1 MSGRPALSPKGASRR
16 PTGATALSGN
26 QSPAQESLPPP
37 SGPAS
42 LRGNSVAADGGANDE
57 NIKVLCRV
65 RPFSNRELDI
75 HNKTIEGKAEWDKFP
90 IRSVVEFTGQTC
102 AFLDADH
109 DYLEKERFAFDA
121 CLWSIPDE
129 MQGSDNPFASQEMVY
144 LKYGCQVLDQAWK
157 GFNTCF
163 FAYGQTGSGKTHSMM
178 GTTQDNEYG
187 KADPG
192 LIPRLCKALYE
203 QIESNAESSAAQED
217 KYIRSF
223 KVTVQYLEIY
233 NEQVK
238 DLLFT
243 LSELPPEM
251 RAKISHENLKIRTNP
266 TTGVFVENLTTIQTN
281 SWERM
286 IELIDLGN
294 NSRQTASTKMNERS
308 SRSHAIFKIT
318 LTQVTT
324 SIPKKQFEKPTEHIR
339 ESLINLV
346 DLAGCE
352 RNKKTGAVGDRL
364 KEAANINKSLLC
376 LKNVI
381 DALVDNSTTKGP
393 KKRIPYRDSHL
404 TSILAD
410 SIGGNSKTY
419 MLVTLSPHSDNSE
432 ETLQTLK
439 YGSRARQI
447 VSSVHVNEN
456 AAGRMMLDLEEELKR
471 MKEQLEKADAQPNV
485 PGEEIEDLMSQI
497 NKHQENMSQI
507 EQEIKEQQSKLS
519 ELKHTRNK
527 EANQRQSAV
536 LANIENLTR
545 AEHKKS
551 EVVDE
556 ELSLRRRLSNLNDD
570 RNDLEVKKAEAE
582 LEADELETEIAEF
595 TQKKHQLDQDIE
607 SCQKKHTKLETFKW
621 DLQKKEENS
630 IARLRKIG
638 FDRIKMIMKFKL
650 ECTRMKRNTRRRV
663 NERCSEH
670 TEQMEILMQ
679 KMRKQNEDIGFE
691 NMQQLAEI
699 EAKKEELRNDL
710 LNLKTELD
718 RVEGERHRQI
728 EGLEGRVVNLRSENK
743 RRKEAMAARISAMT
757 NSWDKRYTNM
767 VNTMDKQYRELVDE
781 CNKKYQ
787 VEEEREEKALETIR
801 QKHAAEIR
809 TREKEWKA
817 KIESA
822 ISKGKKDYSD
832 SESKWEKQLQ
842 DHRNTMDGLRVKLRD
857 VEKHERQFSAFHRRT
872 AAALETTRRS
882 IKGSSPKYKQ
892 LYDLLEL
899 FYGQY
904 KEICPSRAK
913 LEHLLNHNVNHRR
926 CADPPAI
933 GLGIEDVEEDERL
946 KTEKADEAEAETLRI
961 QEALALDSNPLSR
974 PIRGRGQSFLR
985 RESTFPSFNNFKS
998 VSGGSNGTSY
1008 RRIVSQSSM
1017 KPGGITRDPS
1027 LSNLHSEK
1035 CPSNLAEGCTQA
1047 KRPTTP
1053 VRSAIYFSAK
1063 LRQKSPALGCGQRN

>member
-1 MSGRPALSPKGASRR
+1 MSARPALSPKEGTRR
-16 PTGATALSGN
+16 PTGAPLLSGN
-26 QSPAQESLPPP
+26 PSPAQDSINPP
-37 SGPAS
+37 SVRGP
-42 LRGNSVAADGGANDE
+42 SVSADLSSTEE

-65 RPFSNRELDI
+65 RPFSNREIDL
-75 HNKTIEGKAEWDKFP
+75 HNKSNEGKPQWEQCP
-90 IRSVVEFTGQTC
+90 IRSVVEFRDNTC
-102 AFLDADH
+102 SFLDHEH
-109 DYLEKERFAFDA
+109 DYTEKEKFSFDA

-129 MQGSDNPFASQEMVY
+129 MQGSENPFASQEDLY
-144 LKYGCQVLDQAWK
+144 KLYGSQVLNQTWK

-178 GTTQDNEYG
+178 GTIKDNEYG

-192 LIPRLCKALYE
+192 LIPRLCRALYE
-203 QIESNAESSAAQED
+203 QIEENIAEQKEN
-217 KYIRSF
+217 YVRTF
-223 KVTVQYLEIY
+223 KVSVQYLEVY

-243 LSELPPEM
+243 LSELPPEV

-266 TTGVFVENLTTIQTN
+266 ATGVFVEHLTAIPTN

-286 IELIDLGN
+286 IELIDIGN
-294 NSRQTASTKMNERS
+294 NSRQTAATKMNERS

-318 LTQVTT
+318 LTQITT
-324 SIPKKQFEKPTEHIR
+324 SIPKKQFDKPTEHIR

-381 DALVDNSTTKGP
+381 DVLVDNSTSKGP

-410 SIGGNSKTY
+410 SIGGNSKTF
-419 MLVTLSPHSDNSE
+419 MLVTLSPHSDNAE

-447 VSSVHVNEN
+447 VSVVHVNEN
-456 AAGRMMLDLEEELKR
+456 AAGRMMLDLEDELKR
-471 MKEQLEKADAQPNV
+471 MKEQLEKADSQTV
-485 PGEEIEDLMSQI
+485 PGAEIEDLMSQI
-497 NKHQENMSQI
+497 NQHEENMRKI
-507 EQEIKEQQSKLS
+507 ESEIKEQQSKLS
-519 ELKHTRNK
+519 ELKYAQKK
-527 EANQRQSAV
+527 EALQRQTAV
-536 LANIENLTR
+536 LANIDKLTK
-545 AEHKKS
+545 AQQKKS

-556 ELSLRRRLSNLNDD
+556 ELSLRRRLNNLCGD

-582 LEADELETEIAEF
+582 LEADELESEIAEL
-595 TQKKHQLDQDIE
+595 TQKKHQLEQDIE
-607 SCQKKHTKLETFKW
+607 SCQKRHTKLETFKW
-621 DLQKKEENS
+621 DLQKKEENCN
-630 IARLRKIG
+630 ARLRKIG
-638 FDRIKMIMKFKL
+638 FDRIKMVMKFKL
-650 ECTRMKRNTRRRV
+650 ECTRMKRNTRRRI

-699 EAKKEELRNDL
+699 EAKKEELRSDL
-710 LNLKTELD
+710 LNLKAELD

-728 EGLEGRVVNLRSENK
+728 ETLEARVVNLRSENK

-757 NSWDKRYTNM
+757 NSWEKRYTNM
-767 VNTMDKQYRELVDE
+767 VSTMDKQYRELVDE

-809 TREKEWKA
+809 SREKEWKV
-817 KIESA
+817 KIETA
-822 ISKGKKDYSD
+822 IAKGKKDYSD
-832 SESKWEKQLQ
+832 SEAKWEKQLQ
-842 DHRNTMDGLRVKLRD
+842 DRRDTMENLRVKLRD
-857 VEKHERQFSAFHRRT
+857 VEKQERQFNAFHRRT
-872 AAALETTRRS
+872 AAALETTKRS
-882 IKGSSPKYKQ
+882 IKGSYPKYKQ

-899 FYGQY
+899 FHGLY

-926 CADPPAI
+926 CADLPAI
-933 GLGIEDVEEDERL
+933 GLGVTDDEEERL
-946 KTEKADEAEAETLRI
+946 KAEKAEDAESETKVNDVSVL
-961 QEALALDSNPLSR
+961 ESNPLAR

-985 RESTFPSFNNFKS
+985 KESQFPSFSK
-998 VSGGSNGTSY
+998 SGGSQGTSY
-1008 RRIVSQSSM
+1008 RRVSQCSI
-1017 KPGGITRDPS
+1017 KPITGDYS
-1027 LSNLHSEK
+1027 LINHSER
-1035 CPSNLAEGCTQA
+1035 NLSSSEGKS
-1047 KRPTTP
+1047 KRATTP
-1053 VRSAIYFSAK
+1053 VRSSIYFSAK
-1063 LRQKSPALGCGQRN
+1063 IRQKSPAARSAPKI